1 VAILYGGSIFA
12 CRRCYQLAYPSQ
24 QESAAQRALHKVQA
38 IRIELGGSANLMYP
52 FPLKPKHM
60 HSTTYDRLRL
70 QADQALKDVLA
81 EMRSLSSAK

>member
-1 VAILYGGSIFA
+1 MDPLPLWREASLVHMSSEGLWSEGGNP
-12 CRRCYQLAYPSQ
+12 LW
-24 QESAAQRALHKVQA
+24 
-38 IRIELGGSANLMYP
+38 RINLYP